1 MSTNTSTV
9 NVDIITAY
17 KGAANVKK
25 AQTELEKLGAAA
37 KKLGLAFGVAFA
49 GREIIN
55 FGKASIQAFA
65 TNEKQVALLTNTM
78 KNLGQEFAVTN
89 TNKFID
95 SLALASGKTKEELI
109 PAFQGLFIATGD
121 AAKAQDA
128 LKLAMDV
135 SAGTGKDLQTVQMA
149 LSKGYLGN
157 TTSLT
162 RLGAGL
168 DKTIL
173 ATKNMDLITAQLAK
187 NFSGDSAVAA
197 NSFQGELDRL
207 NVTMTEAKVIIGTDL
222 VQAFKELSGSN
233 GIGSSQ
239 SAILSFANNIGA
251 AIVGT
256 ERLIKIVAMFV
267 TANKGLKDYIAS
279 YKAADALEL
288 AKKNQTTTIATS
300 IAVANKAS
308 IAAAQAKAKADA
320 AALVT
325 LNAQKKAVQDKL
337 KAERDSL
344 NLKLAGSTI
353 DMQNIEIQAALQRGQ
368 TQQVS
373 DVLLLQRAILN
384 GNADQAEVLA
394 QKVLEANNLVM
405 DVAGNISALGSAKD
419 PFKDWPTQAQSA
431 LDQIKLML
439 AELTMNA
446 IKIPIVPV
454 VTPPTGSTTAGTDNG
469 TALSDWINSQRGTGD
484 IASSMISSIS
494 TSAADVSTNPYV
506 GYTGTDLGNLLGSGR
521 GTNDITITV
530 QTADGAVLAATQA
543 QSTNGTA
550 VMVNRNQPLA
560 QYQ

>member
-37 KKLGLAFGVAFA
+37 KKLGLAFGIAFA
-49 GREIIN
+49 GREIVN

-65 TNEKQVALLTNTM
+65 NNEKQVALLANTM
-78 KNLGQEFAVTN
+78 KNLGQEFAAADV
-89 TNKFID
+89 NKFID
-95 SLALASGKTKEELI
+95 SLALASGRTKEELI

-149 LSKGYLGN
+149 LSKGFLGN

-394 QKVLEANNLVM
+394 QKVLRANNLVM

-439 AELTMNA
+439 AELTTNA

-469 TALSDWINSQRGTGD
+469 TALSDWLGSGRGTGD
-484 IASSMISSIS
+484 PSISSS
-494 TSAADVSTNPYV
+494 VTSMSSDVSTNPYV
-506 GYTGTDLGNLLGSGR
+506 GYTGADLGNMLGSGR

>member
-37 KKLGLAFGVAFA
+37 KKLGLAFGLAFA

-78 KNLGQEFAVTN
+78 KNLGQEFAVIN

-121 AAKAQDA
+121 ATKAQDA

-300 IAVANKAS
+300 IEAANKTA
-308 IAAAQAKAKADA
+308 IATAKAKAKADA
-320 AALVT
+320 AALAALT
-325 LNAQKKAVQDKL
+325 AQKKAAQDKL
-337 KAERDSL
+337 KAEKDSL
-344 NLKLAGSTI
+344 NLKLAGQTT

-368 TQQVS
+368 DKTTTE
-373 DVLLLQRAILN
+373 VLLLQRAIIT
-384 GNADQAEVLA
+384 GNADQANVLSDLILKSNGLV
-394 QKVLEANNLVM
+394 QDVQGNLSKLTANN
-405 DVAGNISALGSAKD
+405 DPFASWPASAK
-419 PFKDWPTQAQSA
+419 SA
-431 LDQIKLML
+431 LDEILKMIK
-439 AELTMNA
+439 ALTG
-446 IKIPIVPV
+446 IVIPV
-454 VTPPTGSTTAGTDNG
+454 VVAPVSPNNPNPPSNPSITPSVIDTRDYSSGGISYQSPYGQNTASNVNITVTASPDVIVSTTQTASSNG
-469 TALSDWINSQRGTGD
+469 TTPILNRLAPLY
-484 IASSMISSIS
+484 A
-494 TSAADVSTNPYV
+494 Y
-506 GYTGTDLGNLLGSGR
+506 SG
-521 GTNDITITV
+521 
-530 QTADGAVLAATQA
+530 
-543 QSTNGTA
+543 
-550 VMVNRNQPLA
+550 
-560 QYQ
+560 

>member
-37 KKLGLAFGVAFA
+37 KKLGLAFGIAFA
-49 GREIIN
+49 GREIVN

-65 TNEKQVALLTNTM
+65 NNEKQVALLANTM
-78 KNLGQEFAVTN
+78 KNLGQEFAAADV
-89 TNKFID
+89 NKFID
-95 SLALASGKTKEELI
+95 SLALASGRTKEELI

-149 LSKGYLGN
+149 LSKGFLGN

-394 QKVLEANNLVM
+394 QKVLRANNLVM

-469 TALSDWINSQRGTGD
+469 TALSDWLGSGRGTGD
-484 IASSMISSIS
+484 PSISSS
-494 TSAADVSTNPYV
+494 VTSMSSDVSTNPYV
-506 GYTGTDLGNLLGSGR
+506 GYTGADLGNMLGSGR

>member
-78 KNLGQEFAVTN
+78 KNLGQEFAVVN

>member
-37 KKLGLAFGVAFA
+37 KKLGLAFGLAFA

-78 KNLGQEFAVTN
+78 KNLGQEFAVIN

-251 AIVGT
+251 AIVGV
-256 ERLIKIVAMFV
+256 ERLVKIVAMFV

-288 AKKNQTTTIATS
+288 AKKNQTTSITTS
-300 IAVANKAS
+300 LALANKAS

-344 NLKLAGSTI
+344 NLKLAGQTV

-394 QKVLEANNLVM
+394 QKVLRANNLVM

-439 AELTMNA
+439 AELTKNA
-446 IKIPIVPV
+446 IKISVVPV
-454 VTPPTGSTTAGTDNG
+454 VTPPTGSTTGGTDNG
-469 TALSDWINSQRGTGD
+469 TALGDWLGSQRGTGD
-484 IASSMISSIS
+484 ASISSS
-494 TSAADVSTNPYV
+494 VTGMSSNVATNPYV
-506 GYTGTDLGNLLGSGR
+506 GYTGTDLGNLLGGGR

-530 QTADGAVLAATQA
+530 QTAQGAVVEATQA
-543 QSTNGTA
+543 ASSNGTTPIL
-550 VMVNRNQPLA
+550 NRLAPLYA
-560 QYQ
+560 YSG

>member
-121 AAKAQDA
+121 ATKAQDA

>member
-9 NVDIITAY
+9 NVDIVTAY

-37 KKLGLAFGVAFA
+37 KKLGLAFGLAFA

-65 TNEKQVALLTNTM
+65 TNEKQAALLTNTM
-78 KNLGQEFAVTN
+78 KNLGQEFAVIN

-157 TTSLT
+157 TTALT

-173 ATKNMDLITAQLAK
+173 ATKNMDLISAQLAK

-197 NSFQGELDRL
+197 NTFQGELDRL

-239 SAILSFANNIGA
+239 SAILSFANGIGS

-368 TQQVS
+368 TQSVT
-373 DVLLLQRAILN
+373 DVLLLQRAIIN
-384 GNADQAEVLA
+384 GNADQAEVLSQA
-394 QKVLEANNLVM
+394 ILKANNLVM
-405 DVAGNISALGSAKD
+405 DVKGNITSIGDATN
-419 PFKDWPTQAQSA
+419 PFKDWPTLSQTA
-431 LDQIKLML
+431 LDSVKLQL
-439 AELTMNA
+439 AQLTANA
-446 IKIPIVPV
+446 IPLTVNGTSI
-454 VTPPTGSTTAGTDNG
+454 TGSSGSNSNGSIAGNIPMPTIPSTA
-469 TALSDWINSQRGTGD
+469 NSYT
-484 IASSMISSIS
+484 
-494 TSAADVSTNPYV
+494 P
-506 GYTGTDLGNLLGSGR
+506 YTGGDLANLLNSGR
-521 GTNDITITV
+521 GTNDIRITV
-530 QTADGAVLAATQA
+530 ATADGSVLAATQA
-543 QSTNGTA
+543 QSSNGTA
-550 VMVNRNQPLA
+550 VLVNRNQPLA

>member
-37 KKLGLAFGVAFA
+37 KKLGLAFGLAFA
-49 GREIIN
+49 GREIVN

-121 AAKAQDA
+121 ATKAQDA

-149 LSKGYLGN
+149 LSKGFLGN

-251 AIVGT
+251 AIVGV
-256 ERLIKIVAMFV
+256 ERLVKIVAMFV

-288 AKKNQTTTIATS
+288 AKKNQTTSIATS
-300 IAVANKAS
+300 LALANKAS
-308 IAAAQAKAKADA
+308 IAAAQTKAKADA

-337 KAERDSL
+337 KAERDTL
-344 NLKLAGSTI
+344 NMKLAGQTV

-384 GNADQAEVLA
+384 GNADQAEALA
-394 QKVLEANNLVM
+394 QQILKANNLVM

-439 AELTMNA
+439 AELTTNA

-454 VTPPTGSTTAGTDNG
+454 VTPATGSITAGTDNG

-484 IASSMISSIS
+484 IASSMNSSIS
-494 TSAADVSTNPYV
+494 TSAADVAANPYV
-506 GYTGTDLGNLLGSGR
+506 GYTGADLGNMLGSGR